1 MGRDPSIVQR
11 GGPSTSPMAFYFV
24 VRDTSDEALQW
35 LRMNQHSGCLLQR
48 EHAAGSD
55 GGDYI

>member
-1 MGRDPSIVQR
+1 MGWDPSIVQR
-11 GGPSTSPMAFYFV
+11 GDPSTSPTAFYFV
-24 VRDTSDEALQW
+24 PDTNDEALQW

-55 GGDYI
+55 GGNYI